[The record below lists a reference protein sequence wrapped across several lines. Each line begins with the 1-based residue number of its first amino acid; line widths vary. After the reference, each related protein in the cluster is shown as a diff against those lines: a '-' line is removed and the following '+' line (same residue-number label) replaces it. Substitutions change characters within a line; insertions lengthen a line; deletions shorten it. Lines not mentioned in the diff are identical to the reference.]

1 MALVNGKGV
10 IDKQKGG
17 HEDCQRHLWPEDAQ
31 TSAMLV
37 GLKVFLLLLPPL
49 PLPLPFLEIS
59 LCSREGQGRG
69 QVATDPGTADS
80 VLGEQQPLFLL

>member
-49 PLPLPFLEIS
+49 PLPLPLPFLEIS

-69 QVATDPGTADS
+69 QVATDPGTAS
-80 VLGEQQPLFLL
+80 